1 MVREREKE
9 RETIHFFFSVESL
22 KKQYALLQT
31 KRMLSDYGLEDF
43 NFSNLLLAKVSIVVA
58 CFVMVMVACVV
69 VIDTAMCSSYD

>member
-43 NFSNLLLAKVSIVVA
+43 NFSNLLLAKV
-58 CFVMVMVACVV
+58 CPLL
-69 VIDTAMCSSYD
+69 